1 MKYKEQAKLHMKKS
15 ILIDGKVDSKIYSC
29 SILWYDSKE
38 ECIYLVLEN
47 DVLPNIS
54 LDVIYEC
61 ELERQQETLMCTGTV
76 KERFYNE
83 YGKILKFQIQNGFYK
98 INVKSVD
105 KQMA

>member
-1 MKYKEQAKLHMKKS
+1 MKYGDKAELCMRKT
-15 ILIDGKVDSKIYSC
+15 ILMDGTKDIKRILC
-29 SILWYDSKE
+29 SVLKYESKE

-47 DVLPNIS
+47 DVLQNIS
-54 LDVIYEC
+54 LDGIYEC
-61 ELERQQETLMCTGTV
+61 KLNTKSEVVSCVGMV

-83 YGKILKFQIQNGFYK
+83 HGKVLKFQIKNGFYK